1 MVDAS
6 KYKSRALRALVTE
19 VGTDTRRQLRDLYES
34 SAAQQD
40 DLTLLETV
48 SDASIAMAISASIDC
63 AAFFLDSAID

>member
-40 DLTLLETV
+40 DLVPAGHAQLCWAFAQV
-48 SDASIAMAISASIDC
+48 SRGSQ
-63 AAFFLDSAID
+63 